1 MIVTVASDQA
11 PHWGK
16 KERKI
21 GLAEKKCKMGERSEP
36 RGVWGYLTPFLAFF
50 PGVWG
55 LFLES
60 PANFSGPES
69 CFVFSCV
76 CVQDQSFNN
85 FENNTIELLV
95 NEAKLTGLWA
105 KNCAT
110 M

>member
-1 MIVTVASDQA
+1 MTDSDSSLEPGSA
-11 PHWGK
+11 LG
-16 KERKI
+16 
-21 GLAEKKCKMGERSEP
+21 EKGENRERSL
-36 RGVWGYLTPFLAFF
+36 GVFDLFRHY
-50 PGVWG
+50 GVRG

-69 CFVFSCV
+69 CFVFGCV

-85 FENNTIELLV
+85 FENNTMQLLV

-105 KNCAT
+105 KNCAI